1 MGERTFSKFTST
13 AAGRLPVL
21 TGCLL
26 EASVSCHTGLIL
38 GQLITWQ
45 LASVRASEGESL
57 TRCPRWKA
65 QPFCDLTLE
74 MTSHHFCYILFIRSK
89 SLSLA
94 HVQDE
99 RIIDEHHRQNL
110 GITRDHLRDCQSLRA
125 RLFRFLYWKQT
136 KHWRKHLRQNQDS
149 NERTY
154 MLPATLHKEKLKAT
168 KGIFFHSLF

>member
-1 MGERTFSKFTST
+1 MGEGAFSKFTT
-13 AAGRLPVL
+13 VAAGRPPVL

-26 EASVSCHTGLIL
+26 ETSVSCHMGLIS

-94 HVQDE
+94 HVQGE
-99 RIIDEHHRQNL
+99 RIIDEHHQQNL
-110 GITRDHLRDCQSLRA
+110 GIPRDHLRGCQSLRA
-125 RLFRFLYWKQT
+125 RLSRFLYWKQT
-136 KHWRKHLRQNQDS
+136 KHQRKYLRQNQDS

-154 MLPATLHKEKLKAT
+154 TLPATLHKGKPKAT
-168 KGIFFHSLF
+168 KGIFFHSLP

>member
-38 GQLITWQ
+38 VQLITWQ

-125 RLFRFLYWKQT
+125 RLFRFLY
-136 KHWRKHLRQNQDS
+136 
-149 NERTY
+149 
-154 MLPATLHKEKLKAT
+154 
-168 KGIFFHSLF
+168 